1 MRLIIEIPVDA
12 KVMSVE
18 DKENEIMKKNL
29 NFRNYM
35 ILALSLLGES
45 CARVAGVCDAVKVT
59 MAGSVRQ
66 GRRFGLIADDQ
77 QSAEAVKASAL
88 AVESVRYIGQMTKE
102 WFEDAAKVASYVV
115 KDAVIK
121 SADAADLTVVKQEN
135 HFVDDFGTAIQ
146 KAYEPMVDENEIKLF
161 LNVVPVH
168 V

>member
-1 MRLIIEIPVDA
+1 MVIIGFYE
-12 KVMSVE
+12 
-18 DKENEIMKKNL
+18 
-29 NFRNYM
+29 
-35 ILALSLLGES
+35 G
-45 CARVAGVCDAVKVT
+45 
-59 MAGSVRQ
+59 
-66 GRRFGLIADDQ
+66 IADDQ